1 MSRYFDDKKLFLE
14 PSVTQHGSHMVMT
27 DVAKPTK
34 YKYLTVDT
42 RFRDQYDT
50 SNIANYNISLP
61 ERVNSIR
68 SMTARSVEFPIS
80 YYNISSQLGNNSF
93 QLINTSASTSTSIV
107 SETIVLNN
115 QQYNSIKETSAP
127 WNTESILDVINQKL
141 GATGWNS
148 YNNIVF
154 TYDSSTRKIT
164 LRNNSSV
171 NVRIE
176 FDKVDCV
183 NGEGG
188 SSPSESLMSKLGWVL
203 GFRLPSYDIISGG
216 SIVGEAVVD
225 INGPKYLYLVL
236 DEFKNVNP
244 HSFLGLSRNSQL
256 SSQQILARIT
266 PNYKEYAFSSTN
278 FPTMFHAEC
287 GDHMVS
293 DMRTYGELVNIQRM
307 NVRMVDEFGRIMD
320 FNGLDFSFCLEL
332 EHV

>member
-1 MSRYFDDKKLFLE
+1 MSQYFDQKNLFSE
-14 PSVTQHGSHMVMT
+14 PQVSQHGSHMVMT

-50 SNIANYNISLP
+50 SNIANYNVTLP
-61 ERVNSIR
+61 ERINNIR
-68 SMTARSVEFPIS
+68 SMTTRSVELPIS

-93 QLINTSASTSTSIV
+93 QLINISASTSTSIV
-107 SETIVLNN
+107 SETIVLDSR
-115 QQYNSIKETSAP
+115 QYDTIQKTSAP
-127 WNTESILDVINQKL
+127 WSSNSVLDTINQKL

-148 YNNIVF
+148 YSNIVF
-154 TYDSSTRKIT
+154 TYDTSTRKIT
-164 LRNNSSV
+164 ITNNSSV
-171 NVRIE
+171 NIRAV
-176 FDKVDCV
+176 FDKSDCV

-188 SSPSESLMSKLGWVL
+188 FSPSESLMSKLGWVL
-203 GFRLPSYDIISGG
+203 GFRLSSYDIISGG
-216 SIVGEAVVD
+216 SITGEAVVD

-236 DEFKNVNP
+236 DEFKNGNP

-266 PNYKEYAFSSTN
+266 PNYKDYAYSLTN
-278 FPTMFHAEC
+278 IPTMFHAEL

-293 DMRTYGELVNIQRM
+293 DTRTYGELVNIQRL
-307 NVRMVDEFGRIMD
+307 NVRVVDEFGRIID